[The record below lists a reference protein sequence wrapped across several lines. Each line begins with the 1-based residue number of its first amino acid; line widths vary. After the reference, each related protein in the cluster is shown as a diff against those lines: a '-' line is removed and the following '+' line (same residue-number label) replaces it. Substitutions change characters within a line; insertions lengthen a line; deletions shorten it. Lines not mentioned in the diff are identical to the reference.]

1 MARELPNYKFMWF
14 GDIKLSHPTKKIKDL
29 LDDLPPN
36 LILPG
41 YVSGDIIKGAYGRC
55 NIFFFPSREETEGI
69 VVLEALA
76 SKCNILLR
84 DIPVFS
90 SWLKDKENCYM
101 GKNTS
106 DFVSIIK
113 KMISGEY
120 PSLIN
125 NGYEVAKKKELSIIG
140 KELCDVYNQVLN
152 SN

>member
-1 MARELPNYKFMWF
+1 MSASVKA
-14 GDIKLSHPTKKIKDL
+14 
-29 LDDLPPN
+29 
-36 LILPG
+36 
-41 YVSGDIIKGAYGRC
+41 GAYIPSL
-55 NIFFFPSREETEGI
+55 NINRFSFFIKI
-69 VVLEALA
+69 VFSIIPDL
-76 SKCNILLR
+76 SCKCNILLR

-101 GKNTS
+101 GKNTN